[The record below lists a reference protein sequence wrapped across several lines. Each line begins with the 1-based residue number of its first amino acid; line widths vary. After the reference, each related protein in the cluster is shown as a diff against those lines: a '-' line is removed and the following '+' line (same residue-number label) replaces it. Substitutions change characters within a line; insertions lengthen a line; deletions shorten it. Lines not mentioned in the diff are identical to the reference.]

1 MGKWGCIGDIR
12 IFCIQYSLCMYIYI
26 YIEYNILVYWQ
37 DFWEEDPFLFVKM
50 MINPFESLQYNNYD
64 FNGDWD

>member
-1 MGKWGCIGDIR
+1 MGMYWRYTYIL
-12 IFCIQYSLCMYIYI
+12 YSVFIMYVYI